1 MVIKLL
7 TWVIYDITDNKI
19 RRKVIKEC
27 KNIGLY
33 RVQKSVFLGD
43 IEDNDFDELKLK
55 MEEIVNLNEDSV
67 YVFPMSKKEL
77 NKAGLIGQAF
87 DKELVT
93 DEIISK
99 FF

>member
-1 MVIKLL
+1 MLV
-7 TWVIYDITDNKI
+7 WVMYDITSNKI
-19 RRKVIKEC
+19 RGKVIKSC

-43 IEDNDFDELKLK
+43 IEENDFDELKVK
-55 MEEIVNLNEDSV
+55 LNDVIELDEDSV
-67 YVFPMSKKEL
+67 YIFSMSKKEL
-77 NKAGLIGQAF
+77 NRAGLLGQAF